1 MKKKLLVS
9 LLALVAG
16 ISLAA
21 CNNTSNSEKPT
32 VPTKDSAK
40 QDEPLTLS
48 KLQIVNKDSFMD
60 YFYVGDGNKLID
72 LAVDDG
78 KNASTLFNQKKITV
92 TTSNANVAQVLGRYV
107 SPVGQG
113 EVTITV
119 SGGGK
124 TDSVTFYVGKKITLV
139 PEDTEVGVGLERNIA
154 VDGEDK
160 NVEDYIWTTSDA
172 TKATVENGKVKGVAS
187 GRVTI
192 EAKLKS
198 NEKEGAKI
206 EILVAKNVSIPVEI
220 KTLKKET
227 TATVR
232 GEIIAKAA
240 AYFFI
245 DDGTAVVEVYS
256 STNFK
261 IGDTVK
267 VTGSVK
273 AYGNVLE
280 FDSKGLTVVKVGYKV
295 PKLFGKE
302 PVELTAEIAKTIL
315 AAKDDGSSNKDVRKF
330 YKWSATATKSG
341 NFDCFNIDGVD
352 GLLEIKNYTDF
363 KFVTGNYYDVEGIWM
378 GGGTSSGKKYANFF
392 RTKVTESVPPK
403 TVIHVSNTALTFDV
417 GNTRQLSA
425 TYMLSKADQDKG
437 VNSITWTSSDDT
449 KATVDANGLVTAKAE
464 GTAKITCTVGES
476 SVEVALTVV
485 AAHAVKKINELN
497 TKGDVRVK
505 AVVSSVNKKGAI
517 LSDETGSIY
526 AEFDSNSKAAPTLKA
541 NDYIE
546 VIAPLNVYK
555 GIISFYRLTSSQVY
569 VFSAKAEGKPNVNL
583 GVATEWTKEKA
594 NSFVKAFNKD
604 TTADATA
611 VSEVKLYKFTTTVKK
626 DDKNNFV
633 LPLDGAAESDAKN
646 IAYQSI
652 PTLEYGDRYEVT
664 GFFIGYDWGFKA
676 NKFFIT
682 SASAVSETRV
692 KFSTNNYGVYQDG
705 VSVTRGKSIELAYK
719 FTISDEDAKGL
730 TASDYVNMV
739 SFTSADEKTV
749 KAEMTTSEQDTAG
762 NRQNNL
768 KLTGVKE
775 GTTTVTAK
783 IAVPAK
789 GDAKEKVLF
798 SKDIKVTVEKP
809 VTYTKISKTSDI
821 KANDKILLTFT
832 DSDKTYAF
840 AAETLSKYYYLK
852 AVEVTDEKGVISS
865 VNGASVLTLE
875 DGKKADSYYFHADNG
890 KYLSSS
896 VNTDDKGTY
905 YNTILADKSDATNS
919 LLTIAYD
926 DKGVLSVKSGSGVFV
941 TGTVYKGT
949 AEIQGASSNET
960 SPLAIYKKT
969 A

>member
-9 LLALVAG
+9 LLTLVAG

-32 VPTKDSAK
+32 VPAKDSAK

-48 KLQIVNKDSFMD
+48 KLQIVNKDAFMD
-60 YFYVGDGNKLID
+60 YVYVGDENRRLD
-72 LAVDDG
+72 LAIDDG
-78 KNASTLFNQKKITV
+78 KNVSSLINQKKITV
-92 TTSNANVAQVLGRYV
+92 TTSNANVAQVIGRYV

-139 PEDTEVGVGLERNIA
+139 PEDTEVGVGLYRDIA

-160 NVEDYIWTTSDA
+160 NAEDYIWTTSDA

-220 KTLKKET
+220 KTLKT
-227 TATVR
+227 DITATVR

-256 STNFK
+256 STNFQ

-267 VTGSVK
+267 VTGSVT

-280 FDSKGLTVVKVGYKV
+280 FVSKGLTVVKIGYKV

-302 PVELTAEIAKTIL
+302 PVELTAEIAKTVL
-315 AAKDDGSSNKDVRKF
+315 AAKKDGSSNKDVRKF

-363 KFVTGNYYDVEGIWM
+363 TFVTGNYYDVEGIWM
-378 GGGTSSGKKYANFF
+378 GGGTSSGKKYANFL

-476 SVEVALTVV
+476 SVEVNLTVV
-485 AAHAVKKINELN
+485 PAHAVKKINELN
-497 TKGDVRVK
+497 TNKDNVRVK

-526 AEFDSNSKAAPTLKA
+526 AEFDSKDAPTLKA

-546 VIAPLNVYK
+546 VIASLSVRK
-555 GIISFYRLTSSQVY
+555 GIISFYRLNSSQTY

-594 NSFVKAFNKD
+594 NSFVKPFNED

-611 VSEVKLYKFTTTVKK
+611 VSEVKLYKFTTTVTK

-739 SFTSADEKTV
+739 SFKSADEETV
-749 KAEMTTSEQDTAG
+749 KAEMTTSKQDTAG

-832 DSDKTYAF
+832 DSNKTYAF
-840 AAETLSKYYYLK
+840 AAETLSKKYYLK

-896 VNTDDKGTY
+896 VSTDDKGTH

-949 AEIQGASSNET
+949 AEIQGASSNKT

>member
-1 MKKKLLVS
+1 MKKKILVS
-9 LLALVAG
+9 LLTLIAG
-16 ISLAA
+16 VSLAA
-21 CNNTSNSEKPT
+21 CNNKTSDSVKPT
-32 VPTKDSAK
+32 EQPSA
-40 QDEPLTLS
+40 EASFALS
-48 KLQIVNKDSFMD
+48 QLQIANKEAFAD
-60 YFYVGDGNKLID
+60 YVYVGDHNIKLD
-72 LAVDDG
+72 LAIDDG
-78 KNASTLFNQKKITV
+78 KNVASLINEKKITIKS
-92 TTSNANVAQVLGRYV
+92 SNENAAKVIGRYV
-107 SPVGQG
+107 SPVGVG

-124 TDSVTFYVGKKITLV
+124 SDSVSFYVGKKITLV
-139 PEDTEVGVGLERNIA
+139 PEDTEVGVGLYRDIA

-160 NVEDYIWTTSDA
+160 NAEDYIWTTSDA

-206 EILVAKNVSIPVEI
+206 EILVAKNVAIPVEI
-220 KTLKKET
+220 KTLKKDI

-273 AYGNVLE
+273 VYGNVLQ
-280 FDSKGLTVVKVGYKV
+280 FDSKGLTVVKIGYKV

-302 PVELTAEIAKTIL
+302 PVELTAEIAKTVL
-315 AAKDDGSSNKDVRKF
+315 AAKEDGSSNKDVRKF

-341 NFDCFNIDGVD
+341 KFDCFNIDGVD

-363 KFVTGNYYDVEGIWM
+363 TFVTGNYYDVEGIWM
-378 GGGTSSGKKYANFF
+378 GGGTSSGKKYANFL

-476 SVEVALTVV
+476 SVEVNLTVV
-485 AAHAVKKINELN
+485 PAHAVKKINELN
-497 TKGDVRVK
+497 TNKDNVRVK

-526 AEFDSNSKAAPTLKA
+526 AEFDSKDAPTLKA

-546 VIAPLNVYK
+546 VIASLSVRK
-555 GIISFYRLTSSQVY
+555 GIISFYRLNSSQTY

-594 NSFVKAFNKD
+594 NSFVKPVNED

-611 VSEVKLYKFTTTVKK
+611 VSEVKLYKFTTTVTK

-739 SFTSADEKTV
+739 SFKSADEETV
-749 KAEMTTSEQDTAG
+749 KAEMTTSKQDTAG

-809 VTYTKISKTSDI
+809 VTYTKISSASDI

-840 AAETLSKYYYLK
+840 AAEELSKYYYLK

-865 VNGASVLTLE
+865 INGASVLTLE

-896 VNTDDKGTY
+896 VSTDDKGTH

-949 AEIQGASSNET
+949 AEIQGASSNKT

>member
-9 LLALVAG
+9 LLTLVAG

-32 VPTKDSAK
+32 VPAKDSAK

-48 KLQIVNKDSFMD
+48 KLQIVNKDAFKD
-60 YFYVGDGNKLID
+60 YVYVGDENRRLD
-72 LAVDDG
+72 LAIDDG
-78 KNASTLFNQKKITV
+78 KNVSSLINQKKITV
-92 TTSNANVAQVLGRYV
+92 TTSNANVAQVIGRYV

-139 PEDTEVGVGLERNIA
+139 PEDTEVGVGLDRNIA

-160 NVEDYIWTTSDA
+160 NAENYNWTTSDA

-192 EAKLKS
+192 EAKLKN

-206 EILVAKNVSIPVEI
+206 EILVAKNVATPVEI
-220 KTLKKET
+220 KTLKRDT

-302 PVELTAEIAKTIL
+302 PVELTAEIAKTVL
-315 AAKDDGSSNKDVRKF
+315 AAKADGSSNKDVRKF

-341 NFDCFNIDGVD
+341 KFDCFNIDGVD

-363 KFVTGNYYDVEGIWM
+363 TFVTGNYYDVEGIWV
-378 GGGTSSGKKYANFF
+378 GGGTSSGQKYANFL

-476 SVEVALTVV
+476 SVEVDLTVV
-485 AAHAVKKINELN
+485 AAHAVKKINALN
-497 TKGDVRVK
+497 TNEERVRVK

-526 AEFDSNSKAAPTLKA
+526 AEFDSKDAPTLKA

-546 VIAPLNVYK
+546 VIASLSVHK
-555 GIISFYRLTSSQVY
+555 GIISFYKLNSSQTY

-594 NSFVKAFNKD
+594 NSFVKASNKD

-611 VSEVKLYKFTTTVKK
+611 VSEVKLYKFTTTVAK
-626 DDKNNFV
+626 DNKNNFV

-646 IAYQSI
+646 IACQSI

-739 SFTSADEKTV
+739 SFKSADEATV

-809 VTYTKISKTSDI
+809 VTYTKISSASDI

-832 DSDKTYAF
+832 NSDKTYALV
-840 AAETLSKYYYLK
+840 AETFSKYYLK
-852 AVEVTDEKGVISS
+852 AVEVTTDEAGVISS
-865 VNGASVLTLE
+865 INGASVLTLE

-890 KYLSSS
+890 KYVSSS
-896 VNTDDKGTY
+896 VSGTH
-905 YNTILADKSDATNS
+905 YNTIASDTKDANALFS
-919 LLTIAYD
+919 VAFD
-926 DKGVLSVKSGSGVFV
+926 DKGVLSISNANGTYFAGKVFNDTPEFFGAGSNSGS
-941 TGTVYKGT
+941 KD
-949 AEIQGASSNET
+949 N
-960 SPLAIYKKT
+960 PLAIYKKT

>member
-9 LLALVAG
+9 LLTLVAG

-32 VPTKDSAK
+32 VPAKDSAK

-139 PEDTEVGVGLERNIA
+139 PEDTEVGVGLERNVA

-160 NVEDYIWTTSDA
+160 NAEDYNWITSDA

-220 KTLKKET
+220 KTLKT
-227 TATVR
+227 DITATVR

-256 STNFK
+256 STNFQ

-267 VTGSVK
+267 VTGSVT

-280 FDSKGLTVVKVGYKV
+280 FVSKGLTVVKIGYKV

-302 PVELTAEIAKTIL
+302 PVELTAEIAKTVL
-315 AAKDDGSSNKDVRKF
+315 AAKNDGSSNKDVRKF

-363 KFVTGNYYDVEGIWM
+363 TFVTGNYYDVEGIWM
-378 GGGTSSGKKYANFF
+378 GGGTSSGKKYANFL

-476 SVEVALTVV
+476 SVEVNLTVV
-485 AAHAVKKINELN
+485 PAHAVKKINELN
-497 TKGDVRVK
+497 TNRDNVRVK

-526 AEFDSNSKAAPTLKA
+526 AEFDSKDAPTLKA

-546 VIAPLNVYK
+546 VIASLSVRK
-555 GIISFYRLTSSQVY
+555 GIISFYRLNSSQTY

-594 NSFVKAFNKD
+594 NSFVKPVNED

-611 VSEVKLYKFTTTVKK
+611 VSEVKLYKFTTTVTK

-664 GFFIGYDWGFKA
+664 GFFIGYDWEFKA

-739 SFTSADEKTV
+739 SFKSADEETV
-749 KAEMTTSEQDTAG
+749 KAEMTTSKQDTAG

-821 KANDKILLTFT
+821 KANDNILLTFT
-832 DSDKTYAF
+832 NKDKTYALV
-840 AAETLSKYYYLK
+840 AETFSKYYLK
-852 AVEVTDEKGVISS
+852 AVEVTDEAGVISS
-865 VNGASVLTLE
+865 INGASVLTLE

-890 KYLSSS
+890 KYVSSS
-896 VNTDDKGTY
+896 VSGTH
-905 YNTILADKSDATNS
+905 YNTIASDTKNANALFS
-919 LLTIAYD
+919 VAFD
-926 DKGVLSVKSGSGVFV
+926 DKGVLSISNANGTYFAGKVYDDTPEFFGAGSNSGS
-941 TGTVYKGT
+941 KD
-949 AEIQGASSNET
+949 N
-960 SPLAIYKKT
+960 PLAIYKKT

>member
-1 MKKKLLVS
+1 MKKKILVS
-9 LLALVAG
+9 LLTLIAG
-16 ISLAA
+16 VSLAA
-21 CNNTSNSEKPT
+21 CNNKTSDSVKPT
-32 VPTKDSAK
+32 EQPSAPVT
-40 QDEPLTLS
+40 EAPFALS
-48 KLQIVNKDSFMD
+48 QLQIANKEAFAD
-60 YFYVGDGNKLID
+60 YFYVGDSNKKLDI
-72 LAVDDG
+72 AIDDG
-78 KNASTLFNQKKITV
+78 KNVASLINEKKITIKS
-92 TTSNANVAQVLGRYV
+92 SNENAAKVIGRYV
-107 SPVGQG
+107 SPVGVG

-124 TDSVTFYVGKKITLV
+124 SDSVSFYVGKKITLV
-139 PEDTEVGVGLERNIA
+139 PEDTEVGVGLERNVA

-160 NVEDYIWTTSDA
+160 NAEDYIWTTSDA

-206 EILVAKNVSIPVEI
+206 EILVAKNVAVPVEI
-220 KTLKKET
+220 KTLKKDI

-280 FDSKGLTVVKVGYKV
+280 FDSKGLTVVKIGYKV

-302 PVELTAEIAKTIL
+302 PVELTAEIAKTVL
-315 AAKDDGSSNKDVRKF
+315 AAKTDGSSNKDVRKF

-363 KFVTGNYYDVEGIWM
+363 TFVTGNYYDVEGIWM

-417 GNTRQLSA
+417 GNTRRLSA

-437 VNSITWTSSDDT
+437 VNSITWTSSDET

-476 SVEVALTVV
+476 SVKVDLTVV
-485 AAHAVKKINELN
+485 AAHAVKKINALN
-497 TKGDVRVK
+497 TNKEKVRVK

-526 AEFDSNSKAAPTLKA
+526 AEFDSKDAPTLKA

-546 VIAPLNVYK
+546 VIASLNVYK
-555 GIISFYRLTSSQVY
+555 GIINFYRLKASETY

-611 VSEVKLYKFTTTVKK
+611 VSEVKLYKFTTTVTK
-626 DDKNNFV
+626 DNKNNFV

-664 GFFIGYDWGFKA
+664 GFFIGYDWGFSA

-739 SFTSADEKTV
+739 SFKSADEETV
-749 KAEMTTSEQDTAG
+749 KAEMTASEQDTAG

-798 SKDIKVTVEKP
+798 SKDIQVTVEKP
-809 VTYTKISKTSDI
+809 VTYTKISSASDI

-840 AAETLSKYYYLK
+840 AAEELSKYYYLK

-865 VNGASVLTLE
+865 INGASVLTLE

-896 VNTDDKGTY
+896 VNTDDKGTH
-905 YNTILADKSDATNS
+905 YNTILADKYDATNS
-919 LLTIAYD
+919 LITIAYD

-949 AEIQGASSNET
+949 AEIQGASSNKT

>member
-1 MKKKLLVS
+1 MKKKILVS
-9 LLALVAG
+9 LLTLIAG
-16 ISLAA
+16 VSLAA
-21 CNNTSNSEKPT
+21 CNNKTSDSVKPT
-32 VPTKDSAK
+32 EQPSAPVT
-40 QDEPLTLS
+40 EAPFALS
-48 KLQIVNKDSFMD
+48 QLQIANKNAFAD
-60 YFYVGDGNKLID
+60 YIYVGDNNIKLDI
-72 LAVDDG
+72 AIDDG
-78 KNASTLFNQKKITV
+78 KNVASLINEKKITIKS
-92 TTSNANVAQVLGRYV
+92 SNENAAKVIGRYV
-107 SPVGQG
+107 SPVGAG

-124 TDSVTFYVGKKITLV
+124 SDSVSFYVGKKITLV
-139 PEDTEVGVGLERNIA
+139 PEDTEVGVGLNRDIA

-160 NVEDYIWTTSDA
+160 NAENYNWITSDA

-206 EILVAKNVSIPVEI
+206 EILVAKNVAIPVEI
-220 KTLKKET
+220 KTLKKDI

-240 AYFFI
+240 SYFFI

-280 FDSKGLTVVKVGYKV
+280 FDSKGLTVVKIGYKV

-302 PVELTAEIAKTIL
+302 PVELTAEIAKTVL
-315 AAKDDGSSNKDVRKF
+315 AAKADGSSNKDVRKF

-363 KFVTGNYYDVEGIWM
+363 TFVTGNYYDVEGIWM
-378 GGGTSSGKKYANFF
+378 GGGTSSGKKYANFL

-476 SVEVALTVV
+476 SVEVDLTVV
-485 AAHAVKKINELN
+485 AAHAVKKINALN
-497 TKGDVRVK
+497 TNEEKVRVK

-526 AEFDSNSKAAPTLKA
+526 AEFDSKDAPTLKA

-546 VIAPLNVYK
+546 VIASLSVRK
-555 GIISFYRLTSSQVY
+555 GIISFYRLNSSQTY

-594 NSFVKAFNKD
+594 NSFVKASNKD

-611 VSEVKLYKFTTTVKK
+611 VSEVKLYKFTTTVAK
-626 DDKNNFV
+626 DNKNNFV

-664 GFFIGYDWGFKA
+664 GFFIGYDWGFSA

-739 SFTSADEKTV
+739 SFTSSNETIV
-749 KAEMTTSEQDTAG
+749 KAEKTSSEPDTAG

-809 VTYTKISKTSDI
+809 VTYTKISSASDI
-821 KANDKILLTFT
+821 RANDKILLTFT
-832 DSDKTYAF
+832 NSDKTYAF
-840 AAETLSKYYYLK
+840 AAETLNKDFYLK
-852 AVEVTDEKGVISS
+852 AVEVTDEAGVISS
-865 VNGASVLTLE
+865 INGASVVTLE

-896 VNTDDKGTY
+896 VSGTF
-905 YNTILADKSDATNS
+905 YNTILADKYDATNS
-919 LLTIAYD
+919 LFTIAYD

-941 TGTVYKGT
+941 TGTVYKDT
-949 AEIQGASSNET
+949 AEIQGASSNKT

>member
-9 LLALVAG
+9 LLTLVAG

-32 VPTKDSAK
+32 VPAKDSAK

-92 TTSNANVAQVLGRYV
+92 TTSNANVAQVIGRYV

-160 NVEDYIWTTSDA
+160 NAEDYNWTTSDA

-206 EILVAKNVSIPVEI
+206 EILVAKNVSTPVEI
-220 KTLKKET
+220 KTLKKDIT
-227 TATVR
+227 TTVR

-273 AYGNVLE
+273 TYGNVLE
-280 FDSKGLTVVKVGYKV
+280 FDSKGLTVVKIGYKV

-302 PVELTAEIAKTIL
+302 PVELTAEIAKTVL
-315 AAKDDGSSNKDVRKF
+315 AAKTDGSSNKDVRKF
-330 YKWSATATKSG
+330 YKWSATATKIG

-526 AEFDSNSKAAPTLKA
+526 AEFDSKDAPTLKA

-546 VIAPLNVYK
+546 VIASLSVRK
-555 GIISFYRLTSSQVY
+555 GIISFYRLNSSQTY

-594 NSFVKAFNKD
+594 NSFVKPFNKD
-604 TTADATA
+604 DTAADATA
-611 VSEVKLYKFTTTVKK
+611 VSEVKLYKFTTTVTK
-626 DDKNNFV
+626 DNKNNFV

-789 GDAKEKVLF
+789 GDANEKVLF

-809 VTYTKISKTSDI
+809 VTYNKISKTSDI

-832 DSDKTYAF
+832 DSNKTYAF
-840 AAETLSKYYYLK
+840 AAETLSKKYYLK

-896 VNTDDKGTY
+896 VSTDDKGTF

-949 AEIQGASSNET
+949 AEIQGASSNKT

>member
-1 MKKKLLVS
+1 MKKKILVS
-9 LLALVAG
+9 LLTLIAG
-16 ISLAA
+16 VSLAA
-21 CNNTSNSEKPT
+21 CNNKTSDSVKPT
-32 VPTKDSAK
+32 EQPSAPVT
-40 QDEPLTLS
+40 EAPFALS
-48 KLQIVNKDSFMD
+48 QLQIANKNAFAD
-60 YFYVGDGNKLID
+60 YIYVGDNNIKLDI
-72 LAVDDG
+72 AIDDG
-78 KNASTLFNQKKITV
+78 KNVASLINEKKITIKS
-92 TTSNANVAQVLGRYV
+92 SNENAAKVIGRYV
-107 SPVGQG
+107 SPVGAG

-124 TDSVTFYVGKKITLV
+124 SDSVSFYVGKKITLV
-139 PEDTEVGVGLERNIA
+139 PEDTEVGVGLNRDIA

-160 NVEDYIWTTSDA
+160 NAENYNWITSDA

-206 EILVAKNVSIPVEI
+206 EILVAKNVAIPVEI
-220 KTLKKET
+220 KTLKKDI

-240 AYFFI
+240 SYFFI

-280 FDSKGLTVVKVGYKV
+280 FDSKGLTVVKIGYKV

-302 PVELTAEIAKTIL
+302 PVELTAEIAKTVL
-315 AAKDDGSSNKDVRKF
+315 AAKADGSSNKDVRKF

-363 KFVTGNYYDVEGIWM
+363 TFVTGNYYDVEGIWM
-378 GGGTSSGKKYANFF
+378 GGGTSSGKKYANFL

-449 KATVDANGLVTAKAE
+449 KATVNANGLVTAKAE

-476 SVEVALTVV
+476 SVEVDLTVV
-485 AAHAVKKINELN
+485 AAHAVKKINALN
-497 TKGDVRVK
+497 TSKENVRVK

-526 AEFDSNSKAAPTLKA
+526 AEFDSKDAPTLKA

-546 VIAPLNVYK
+546 VIASLNVHK
-555 GIISFYRLTSSQVY
+555 GIISFYRLNSSQTY

-594 NSFVKAFNKD
+594 NSFVKASNKD

-611 VSEVKLYKFTTTVKK
+611 VSEVKLYKFTTTVAK
-626 DDKNNFV
+626 DNKNNFV

-664 GFFIGYDWGFKA
+664 GFFIGYDWGFSA

-739 SFTSADEKTV
+739 SFTSSNETIV
-749 KAEMTTSEQDTAG
+749 KAEKTSSEPDTAG

-809 VTYTKISKTSDI
+809 VTYTKISSASDI
-821 KANDKILLTFT
+821 RANDKILLTFT
-832 DSDKTYAF
+832 NSDKTYAF
-840 AAETLSKYYYLK
+840 AAETLNKDFYLK
-852 AVEVTDEKGVISS
+852 AVEVTDEAGVISS
-865 VNGASVLTLE
+865 INGASVVTLE

-896 VNTDDKGTY
+896 VSGTF
-905 YNTILADKSDATNS
+905 YNTILADKYDATNS
-919 LLTIAYD
+919 LFTIAYD

-941 TGTVYKGT
+941 TGTVYKDT
-949 AEIQGASSNET
+949 AEIQGASSNKT

>member
-9 LLALVAG
+9 LLTLVAG

-32 VPTKDSAK
+32 VPAKDSAK
-40 QDEPLTLS
+40 QDEALTLS
-48 KLQIVNKDSFMD
+48 KLQIVNKDAFMD
-60 YFYVGDGNKLID
+60 YVYAGDENRRLD
-72 LAVDDG
+72 LAIDDG
-78 KNASTLFNQKKITV
+78 KNASSLINQKKITI
-92 TTSNANVAQVLGRYV
+92 TTSNANVAQVIGRYV

-154 VDGEDK
+154 VDGENK
-160 NVEDYIWTTSDA
+160 NVEDYNWTTSDA

-206 EILVAKNVSIPVEI
+206 EILVAKNVAIPVEI
-220 KTLKKET
+220 KTLKKDT

-245 DDGTAVVEVYS
+245 DDGTAVVEIYS
-256 STNFK
+256 STNLK

-267 VTGSVK
+267 VTGSVR

-280 FDSKGLTVVKVGYKV
+280 FDSKGLTIVKVGYKV

-302 PVELTAEIAKTIL
+302 PVELTADLAKAAL
-315 AAKDDGSSNKDVRKF
+315 AAKADGSSNKDVRKF

-341 NFDCFNIDGVD
+341 NYDCFNIDGVD

-378 GGGTSSGKKYANFF
+378 GCGTSSGKKYANFF

-425 TYMLSKADQDKG
+425 TYRLSKADQDKG

-449 KATVDANGLVTAKAE
+449 KATVDANGLVTAKAA

-476 SVEVALTVV
+476 SVEVDLTIV

-497 TKGDVRVK
+497 TKEDVRVK

-526 AEFDSNSKAAPTLKA
+526 AEFDSNVAPTLKA

-546 VIAPLNVYK
+546 VIASLNVHK

-583 GVATEWTKEKA
+583 GVAAEWTKEKA
-594 NSFVKAFNKD
+594 NSFVKAFNKDD

-611 VSEVKLYKFTTTVKK
+611 VSEVKLYKFTTTVTK
-626 DDKNNFV
+626 DNKNNYV

-682 SASAVSETRV
+682 SASAISETRV

-739 SFTSADEKTV
+739 SFKSADEETV

-809 VTYTKISKTSDI
+809 VTYTKISKASDI

-865 VNGASVLTLE
+865 INGASVLTLE

-890 KYLSSS
+890 KYLSTS
-896 VNTDDKGTY
+896 VSGTY

-926 DKGVLSVKSGSGVFV
+926 DKGVLSIKSGCGVFV
-941 TGTVYKGT
+941 TGTVHNGT
-949 AEIQGASSNET
+949 PEIQGASSNKT

>member
-9 LLALVAG
+9 LLTLVAG

-32 VPTKDSAK
+32 VPAKDSAK

-92 TTSNANVAQVLGRYV
+92 TTSNANVAQVIGRYV

-139 PEDTEVGVGLERNIA
+139 PEDTEVGVGLERDIA

-160 NVEDYIWTTSDA
+160 NAENYNWITSDP

-206 EILVAKNVSIPVEI
+206 EILVAKNVAIPVEI
-220 KTLKKET
+220 KTLKKDI

-280 FDSKGLTVVKVGYKV
+280 FDSKGLTVVKIGYKV

-302 PVELTAEIAKTIL
+302 PVELTAEIAKTVL
-315 AAKDDGSSNKDVRKF
+315 AAKTDGSSNKDVRKF

-363 KFVTGNYYDVEGIWM
+363 TFVTGNYYDVEGIWM

-476 SVEVALTVV
+476 SVEVDLTVV
-485 AAHAVKKINELN
+485 AAHAVKKINALN
-497 TKGDVRVK
+497 TNEEKVRVK
-505 AVVSSVNKKGAI
+505 AVVSSVNTKGAI

-526 AEFDSNSKAAPTLKA
+526 AEFDSKHAPTLKA

-546 VIAPLNVYK
+546 VIAPLSVHK
-555 GIISFYRLTSSQVY
+555 GIISFYKLNSSQTY
-569 VFSAKAEGKPNVNL
+569 VFSAKAEGKPNVSL
-583 GVATEWTKEKA
+583 GVATEWTKEKG
-594 NSFVKAFNKD
+594 NSYVKAYNKD
-604 TTADATA
+604 ETADATP
-611 VSEVKLYKFTTTVKK
+611 VSEVKLYTWKTTVTT
-626 DDKNNFV
+626 DDKNNLV
-633 LPLDGAAESDAKN
+633 LALDGAEASDAKN
-646 IAYQSI
+646 IAYTSI
-652 PTLEYGDRYEVT
+652 PTIEVGNRYTVT
-664 GFFIGYDWGFKA
+664 GFFIGFDWGYEA

-682 SASAVSETRV
+682 SASEITQTRIKFASDYYANGVTVNTGLSSEL
-692 KFSTNNYGVYQDG
+692 
-705 VSVTRGKSIELAYK
+705 EYK
-719 FTISDEDAKGL
+719 FTVSDADSVGL
-730 TASDYVNMV
+730 TGSDYVNMV
-739 SFTSADEKTV
+739 SFTSSDETIV
-749 KAEMTTSEQDTAG
+749 KAEKTSSEPDTAG
-762 NRQNNL
+762 NSKSRL
-768 KLTGVKE
+768 KLTGIKA
-775 GTTTVTAK
+775 GSAKVTAK
-783 IAVPAK
+783 ITAPAK
-789 GDAKEKVLF
+789 DGKEAKVLF
-798 SKDIKVTVEKP
+798 SKDIAVTVAVP
-809 VTYTKISKTSDI
+809 ASYSKISSTADI
-821 KANDKILLTFT
+821 KANDEVLLTF
-832 DSDKTYAF
+832 SNGGKTYAF
-840 AAETLSKYYYLK
+840 AAETLAKDWYLK
-852 AVEVTDEKGVISS
+852 AEEVAVSDNKITDVK
-865 VNGASVLTLE
+865 GASVLTLE
-875 DGKKADSYYFHADNG
+875 AGTVADSYYFHADNG
-890 KYLSSS
+890 KYLNSA
-896 VNTDDKGTY
+896 VKTDEKGTH
-905 YNTILADKSDATNS
+905 YNTLIANKKDAATS
-919 LLTIAYD
+919 LFSVSFD
-926 DKGVLSVKSGSGVFV
+926 DKGVLTVKNTNGVFV
-941 TGTVYKGT
+941 TGTVFKGT
-949 AEIQGASSNET
+949 AEFQGAASNNANY
-960 SPLAIYKKT
+960 PLAIYKK

>member
-9 LLALVAG
+9 LLTLVAG

-32 VPTKDSAK
+32 VPAKDSAK

-48 KLQIVNKDSFMD
+48 KLQIVNKDAFKD
-60 YFYVGDGNKLID
+60 YVYVGDENRRLD
-72 LAVDDG
+72 LAIDDG
-78 KNASTLFNQKKITV
+78 KNVSSLINQKKITV
-92 TTSNANVAQVLGRYV
+92 TTSNANVAQVIGRYV

-124 TDSVTFYVGKKITLV
+124 TDSVSFYVGKKITLV
-139 PEDTEVGVGLERNIA
+139 PEDTEVGVGLDRNIA

-206 EILVAKNVSIPVEI
+206 EILVAKNVATPVEI
-220 KTLKKET
+220 KTLKKDI

-302 PVELTAEIAKTIL
+302 PVELTAEIAKTVL
-315 AAKDDGSSNKDVRKF
+315 AAKADGSSNKDVRKF

-485 AAHAVKKINELN
+485 PAHAVKKINELN

-526 AEFDSNSKAAPTLKA
+526 AEFDSKDAPTLKA

-546 VIAPLNVYK
+546 VIASLSVHK
-555 GIISFYRLTSSQVY
+555 GIISFYKLNSSQTY

-594 NSFVKAFNKD
+594 NSFVKASNKD

-611 VSEVKLYKFTTTVKK
+611 VSEVKLYKFTTTVAK
-626 DDKNNFV
+626 DNKNNFV

-739 SFTSADEKTV
+739 SFKSADEATV

-798 SKDIKVTVEKP
+798 SKNIKVTVEKP
-809 VTYTKISKTSDI
+809 VTYTKISKASDVQ
-821 KANDKILLTFT
+821 ANDKILLTFT

-840 AAETLSKYYYLK
+840 AAETLNKNYYLK
-852 AVEVTDEKGVISS
+852 AVEVTDEAGVISS
-865 VNGASVLTLE
+865 INGASVVTLE

-896 VNTDDKGTY
+896 VSGTF
-905 YNTILADKSDATNS
+905 YNTILADKYDATNS

-941 TGTVYKGT
+941 TGTVYNGT
-949 AEIQGASSNET
+949 AEIQGASSNKT
-960 SPLAIYKKT
+960 SPLSIYKKT

>member
-1 MKKKLLVS
+1 MKKKILVS
-9 LLALVAG
+9 LLTLIAG
-16 ISLAA
+16 VSLAA
-21 CNNTSNSEKPT
+21 CNNKTSDSVKPT
-32 VPTKDSAK
+32 EQPSA
-40 QDEPLTLS
+40 EASFALS
-48 KLQIVNKDSFMD
+48 QLQIANKEAFAD
-60 YFYVGDGNKLID
+60 YVYVGDHNIKLD
-72 LAVDDG
+72 LAIDDG
-78 KNASTLFNQKKITV
+78 KNVASLINEKKITIKS
-92 TTSNANVAQVLGRYV
+92 SNENAAKVIGRYV
-107 SPVGQG
+107 SPVGVG

-124 TDSVTFYVGKKITLV
+124 SDSVSFYVGKKITLV
-139 PEDTEVGVGLERNIA
+139 PEDTEVGVGLNRDIA

-160 NVEDYIWTTSDA
+160 NAENYNWITSDA

-206 EILVAKNVSIPVEI
+206 EILVAKNVAIPVEI
-220 KTLKKET
+220 KTLKKDI

-256 STNFK
+256 STNFQ

-267 VTGSVK
+267 VTGSVT

-280 FDSKGLTVVKVGYKV
+280 FVSKGLTVVKIGYKV

-302 PVELTAEIAKTIL
+302 PVELTAEIAKTVL
-315 AAKDDGSSNKDVRKF
+315 AAKKDGSSNKDVRKF

-363 KFVTGNYYDVEGIWM
+363 TFVTGNYYDVEGIWM
-378 GGGTSSGKKYANFF
+378 GGGTSSGKKYANFL

-476 SVEVALTVV
+476 SVEVNLTVV
-485 AAHAVKKINELN
+485 PAHAVKKINELN
-497 TKGDVRVK
+497 TNKDNVRVK

-526 AEFDSNSKAAPTLKA
+526 AEFDNNDAPTLKA

-546 VIAPLNVYK
+546 VIASLNVYK
-555 GIISFYRLTSSQVY
+555 GIIDFYKLNSSQTY
-569 VFSAKAEGKPNVNL
+569 VFPAKAEGKPNVNL

-594 NSFVKAFNKD
+594 NSFVKPFNKD
-604 TTADATA
+604 DTAADATA
-611 VSEVKLYKFTTTVKK
+611 VSEVKLYKFTTTVAK
-626 DDKNNFV
+626 DNKNNFV

-646 IAYQSI
+646 VAYQSI

-739 SFTSADEKTV
+739 SFKSADEETV
-749 KAEMTTSEQDTAG
+749 KAEMTASKQDTAG

-840 AAETLSKYYYLK
+840 AAEELSKYYYLK

-865 VNGASVLTLE
+865 INGASVLTLE

-896 VNTDDKGTY
+896 VSTDDKGTH

-949 AEIQGASSNET
+949 AEIQGASSNKT

>member
-9 LLALVAG
+9 LLTLVAG

-32 VPTKDSAK
+32 VPAKDSAK

-48 KLQIVNKDSFMD
+48 KLQIVNKDAFKD
-60 YFYVGDGNKLID
+60 YVYVGDENRRLD
-72 LAVDDG
+72 LAIDDG
-78 KNASTLFNQKKITV
+78 KNVSSLINQKKITV
-92 TTSNANVAQVLGRYV
+92 TTSNANVAQVIGRYV

-124 TDSVTFYVGKKITLV
+124 TDSVSFYVGKKITLV
-139 PEDTEVGVGLERNIA
+139 PEDTEVGVGLDRNIA

-160 NVEDYIWTTSDA
+160 NAENYIWTTSDA

-206 EILVAKNVSIPVEI
+206 EILVAKNVATPVEI
-220 KTLKKET
+220 KTLKRDT

-302 PVELTAEIAKTIL
+302 PVELTAEIAKTVL
-315 AAKDDGSSNKDVRKF
+315 AAKADGSSNKDVRKF

-476 SVEVALTVV
+476 SVEVNLTVV

-526 AEFDSNSKAAPTLKA
+526 AEFDSKAAPTLKA

-546 VIAPLNVYK
+546 VIASLSVHK
-555 GIISFYRLTSSQVY
+555 GIISFYRLKSSQTY

-594 NSFVKAFNKD
+594 NSFVKASNKD

-611 VSEVKLYKFTTTVKK
+611 VSEVKLYKFTTTVAK
-626 DDKNNFV
+626 DNKNNFV

-664 GFFIGYDWGFKA
+664 GFFIGYDWGFSA

-705 VSVTRGKSIELAYK
+705 VSVTSGKSIELAYK

-739 SFTSADEKTV
+739 SFKSADEETV

-809 VTYTKISKTSDI
+809 VTYTKISKASDVQ
-821 KANDKILLTFT
+821 ANDKILLTFT

-840 AAETLSKYYYLK
+840 AAETLNKNYYLK
-852 AVEVTDEKGVISS
+852 AVEVTDEAGVISS
-865 VNGASVLTLE
+865 INGASVVTLE

-896 VNTDDKGTY
+896 VSGTF
-905 YNTILADKSDATNS
+905 YNTILADKYDATNS

-941 TGTVYKGT
+941 TGTVYNGT
-949 AEIQGASSNET
+949 AEIQGASSNKT

>member
-9 LLALVAG
+9 LLTLVAG

-32 VPTKDSAK
+32 VPAKDSAK

-48 KLQIVNKDSFMD
+48 KLQIVNKDAFMD
-60 YFYVGDGNKLID
+60 YVYVGDENRRLD
-72 LAVDDG
+72 LAIDDG
-78 KNASTLFNQKKITV
+78 KNVSSLINQKKITV
-92 TTSNANVAQVLGRYV
+92 TTSNANVAQVIGRYV

-160 NVEDYIWTTSDA
+160 NAEDYNWTTSDA

-220 KTLKKET
+220 KTLKT
-227 TATVR
+227 DITATVR

-256 STNFK
+256 STNFQ

-267 VTGSVK
+267 VTGSVT

-280 FDSKGLTVVKVGYKV
+280 FVSKGLTVVKIGYKV

-302 PVELTAEIAKTIL
+302 PVELTAEIAKTVL
-315 AAKDDGSSNKDVRKF
+315 AAKQDGSSNKDVRKF

-363 KFVTGNYYDVEGIWM
+363 TFVTGNYYDVEGIWM
-378 GGGTSSGKKYANFF
+378 GGGTSSGKKYANFL

-449 KATVDANGLVTAKAE
+449 KATVDAYGLVTAKAE

-476 SVEVALTVV
+476 SVEVNLTVV
-485 AAHAVKKINELN
+485 PAHAVKKINELN
-497 TKGDVRVK
+497 TNKDNVRVK

-526 AEFDSNSKAAPTLKA
+526 AEFDSKDAPTLKA

-546 VIAPLNVYK
+546 VIASLSVRK
-555 GIISFYRLTSSQVY
+555 GIISFYRLNSSQTY

-594 NSFVKAFNKD
+594 NSFVKPFNED

-611 VSEVKLYKFTTTVKK
+611 VSEVKLYKFTTTVTK

-739 SFTSADEKTV
+739 SFKSADEETV
-749 KAEMTTSEQDTAG
+749 KAEMTTSKQDTAG

-832 DSDKTYAF
+832 DSNKTYAF
-840 AAETLSKYYYLK
+840 AAETLSKKYYLK

-896 VNTDDKGTY
+896 VSTDDKGTH

-949 AEIQGASSNET
+949 AEIQGASSNKT

>member
-9 LLALVAG
+9 LLTLVAG

-32 VPTKDSAK
+32 VPAKDSAK

-48 KLQIVNKDSFMD
+48 KLQIVNKDAFMD
-60 YFYVGDGNKLID
+60 YVYVGDENRRLD
-72 LAVDDG
+72 LAIDDG
-78 KNASTLFNQKKITV
+78 KNVSSLINQKKITV
-92 TTSNANVAQVLGRYV
+92 TTSNANVAQVIGRYV

-160 NVEDYIWTTSDA
+160 NAEDYNWTTSDA

-220 KTLKKET
+220 KTLKT
-227 TATVR
+227 DITATVR

-256 STNFK
+256 STNFQ

-267 VTGSVK
+267 VTGSVT

-280 FDSKGLTVVKVGYKV
+280 FVSKGLTVVKIGYKV

-302 PVELTAEIAKTIL
+302 PVELTAEIAKTVL
-315 AAKDDGSSNKDVRKF
+315 AAKKDGSSNKDVRKF

-363 KFVTGNYYDVEGIWM
+363 TFVTGNYYDVEGIWM
-378 GGGTSSGKKYANFF
+378 GGGTSSGKKYANFL

-476 SVEVALTVV
+476 SVEVNLTVV
-485 AAHAVKKINELN
+485 PAHAVKKINELN
-497 TKGDVRVK
+497 TNKDNVRVK

-526 AEFDSNSKAAPTLKA
+526 AEFDSKDAPTLKA

-546 VIAPLNVYK
+546 VIASLNVHK
-555 GIISFYRLTSSQVY
+555 GIISFYRLNSSQTY

-594 NSFVKAFNKD
+594 NSFVKASNKD

-611 VSEVKLYKFTTTVKK
+611 VSEVKLYKFTTTVAK
-626 DDKNNFV
+626 DNKNNFV

-705 VSVTRGKSIELAYK
+705 VSVTSGKSIELAYK

-739 SFTSADEKTV
+739 SFKSADEETV

-821 KANDKILLTFT
+821 KANDNILLTFT
-832 DSDKTYAF
+832 NKDKTYAF
-840 AAETLSKYYYLK
+840 AAETLNKDFYLK
-852 AVEVTDEKGVISS
+852 AVEVTDEAGVISS
-865 VNGASVLTLE
+865 INGASVVTLE

-896 VNTDDKGTY
+896 VSGTF
-905 YNTILADKSDATNS
+905 YNTILADKYDATNS

-949 AEIQGASSNET
+949 AEIQGASSNKT

>member
-9 LLALVAG
+9 LLTLVAG

-32 VPTKDSAK
+32 VPAKDSAK

-48 KLQIVNKDSFMD
+48 KLQIVNKDAFKD
-60 YFYVGDGNKLID
+60 YVYVGDENRRLD
-72 LAVDDG
+72 LAIDDG
-78 KNASTLFNQKKITV
+78 KNVSSLINQKKITV
-92 TTSNANVAQVLGRYV
+92 TTSNANVAQVIGRYV

-124 TDSVTFYVGKKITLV
+124 TDSVSFYVGKKITLV
-139 PEDTEVGVGLERNIA
+139 PEDTEVGVGLDRNIA

-206 EILVAKNVSIPVEI
+206 EILVAKNVATPVEI
-220 KTLKKET
+220 KTLKRDT

-302 PVELTAEIAKTIL
+302 PVELTAEIAKTVL
-315 AAKDDGSSNKDVRKF
+315 AAKADGSSNKDVRKF

-341 NFDCFNIDGVD
+341 NFDCFNIDGVE

-526 AEFDSNSKAAPTLKA
+526 AEFDSKAAPTLKA

-546 VIAPLNVYK
+546 VIASLSVHK
-555 GIISFYRLTSSQVY
+555 GIISFYRLKSSETY
-569 VFSAKAEGKPNVNL
+569 VFPAKAEGKPNVNL

-594 NSFVKAFNKD
+594 NSFVKASNKD

-611 VSEVKLYKFTTTVKK
+611 VSEVKLYKFTTTVAK
-626 DDKNNFV
+626 DNKNNFV

-705 VSVTRGKSIELAYK
+705 VSVTSGKSIELAYK

-739 SFTSADEKTV
+739 SFKSADEETV

-789 GDAKEKVLF
+789 GDATEKVLF

-809 VTYTKISKTSDI
+809 VTYTKISKASDVQ
-821 KANDKILLTFT
+821 ANDKILLTFT

-840 AAETLSKYYYLK
+840 AAETLNKNYYLK
-852 AVEVTDEKGVISS
+852 AVEVTDEAGVISS
-865 VNGASVLTLE
+865 INGASVVTLE

-896 VNTDDKGTY
+896 VSGTF
-905 YNTILADKSDATNS
+905 YNTILADKYDATNS

-949 AEIQGASSNET
+949 AEIQGASSNKT

>member
-1 MKKKLLVS
+1 MKKKILVS
-9 LLALVAG
+9 LLTLIAG
-16 ISLAA
+16 VSLAA
-21 CNNTSNSEKPT
+21 CNNKTSDSVKPT
-32 VPTKDSAK
+32 EQPSA
-40 QDEPLTLS
+40 EASFALS
-48 KLQIVNKDSFMD
+48 QLQIANKEAFAD
-60 YFYVGDGNKLID
+60 YVYVGDHNIKLD
-72 LAVDDG
+72 LAIDDG
-78 KNASTLFNQKKITV
+78 KNVASLINEKKITIKS
-92 TTSNANVAQVLGRYV
+92 SNENAAKVIGRYV
-107 SPVGQG
+107 SPVGAG

-124 TDSVTFYVGKKITLV
+124 SDSVSFYVGKKITLV
-139 PEDTEVGVGLERNIA
+139 PEDTEVGVGLNRDIA

-160 NVEDYIWTTSDA
+160 NAENYNWITSDA

-206 EILVAKNVSIPVEI
+206 EILVAKNVAIPVEI
-220 KTLKKET
+220 KTLKKDI

-273 AYGNVLE
+273 TYGNVLQ
-280 FDSKGLTVVKVGYKV
+280 FDSKGLTVVKIGYKV

-302 PVELTAEIAKTIL
+302 PVELTAEIAKTVL
-315 AAKDDGSSNKDVRKF
+315 AAKEDGSSNKDVRKF

-341 NFDCFNIDGVD
+341 KFDCFNIDGVD

-363 KFVTGNYYDVEGIWM
+363 TFVTGNYYDVEGIWM
-378 GGGTSSGKKYANFF
+378 GGGTSSGKKYANFL

-476 SVEVALTVV
+476 SVEVDLTVV
-485 AAHAVKKINELN
+485 AAHAVKKINALN
-497 TKGDVRVK
+497 TNEEKVRVK

-526 AEFDSNSKAAPTLKA
+526 AEFDSKDAPTLKA

-546 VIAPLNVYK
+546 VIASLNVYK
-555 GIISFYRLTSSQVY
+555 GIIDFYKLNSSQTY
-569 VFSAKAEGKPNVNL
+569 VFPAKAEGKPNVNL

-594 NSFVKAFNKD
+594 NSFVKPFNED

-611 VSEVKLYKFTTTVKK
+611 VSEVKLYKFTTTVTK
-626 DDKNNFV
+626 DNKNNFV
-633 LPLDGAAESDAKN
+633 LPLDGAAKSDAKN

-664 GFFIGYDWGFKA
+664 GFFIGYDWGFFKA

-739 SFTSADEKTV
+739 SFKSADEETV
-749 KAEMTTSEQDTAG
+749 KAEMTTSKQDTAG

-832 DSDKTYAF
+832 NKDKTYALV
-840 AAETLSKYYYLK
+840 AETFSKYYLK

-865 VNGASVLTLE
+865 INGASVVTLE

-890 KYLSSS
+890 KYVSSS
-896 VNTDDKGTY
+896 VSGTH
-905 YNTILADKSDATNS
+905 YNTIASDTKNANALFS
-919 LLTIAYD
+919 VAFD
-926 DKGVLSVKSGSGVFV
+926 DKGVLSISNANGTYFAGKVYDDTPEFFGAGSNSGS
-941 TGTVYKGT
+941 KD
-949 AEIQGASSNET
+949 N
-960 SPLAIYKKT
+960 PLAIYKKT

>member
-9 LLALVAG
+9 LLTLVAG

-32 VPTKDSAK
+32 VPAKDSAK

-48 KLQIVNKDSFMD
+48 RLQIVNKDSFMD

-92 TTSNANVAQVLGRYV
+92 TTSNANVAQVIGRYV

-139 PEDTEVGVGLERNIA
+139 PEDTEVGVGLERDIA

-160 NVEDYIWTTSDA
+160 NAENYNWITSDP

-206 EILVAKNVSIPVEI
+206 EILVAKNVAIPVEI
-220 KTLKKET
+220 KTLKKDI

-280 FDSKGLTVVKVGYKV
+280 FDSKGLTVVKIGYKV

-302 PVELTAEIAKTIL
+302 PVELTAEIAKTVL
-315 AAKDDGSSNKDVRKF
+315 AAKTDGSSNKDVRKF

-363 KFVTGNYYDVEGIWM
+363 TFVTGNYYDVEGIWM

-476 SVEVALTVV
+476 SVEVDLTVV
-485 AAHAVKKINELN
+485 AAHAVKKINALN
-497 TKGDVRVK
+497 TNEEKVRVR
-505 AVVSSVNKKGAI
+505 
-517 LSDETGSIY
+517 
-526 AEFDSNSKAAPTLKA
+526 
-541 NDYIE
+541 
-546 VIAPLNVYK
+546 PL
-555 GIISFYRLTSSQVY
+555 FPRLTRRALS
-569 VFSAKAEGKPNVNL
+569 FPTKPEASMLNL
-583 GVATEWTKEKA
+583 IA
-594 NSFVKAFNKD
+594 SMHR
-604 TTADATA
+604 
-611 VSEVKLYKFTTTVKK
+611 
-626 DDKNNFV
+626 
-633 LPLDGAAESDAKN
+633 PLK
-646 IAYQSI
+646 
-652 PTLEYGDRYEVT
+652 PM
-664 GFFIGYDWGFKA
+664 
-676 NKFFIT
+676 
-682 SASAVSETRV
+682 
-692 KFSTNNYGVYQDG
+692 
-705 VSVTRGKSIELAYK
+705 
-719 FTISDEDAKGL
+719 TI
-730 TASDYVNMV
+730 
-739 SFTSADEKTV
+739 
-749 KAEMTTSEQDTAG
+749 
-762 NRQNNL
+762 L
-768 KLTGVKE
+768 KLLLLSVSIRESLASINLTPPRRMSSPLKQKASRMLVSALQQNGQKKK
-775 GTTTVTAK
+775 VTAMSRLITRTK
-783 IAVPAK
+783 LPMPP
-789 GDAKEKVLF
+789 LF
-798 SKDIKVTVEKP
+798 LRLNSILGRQLSLPIKRT
-809 VTYTKISKTSDI
+809 
-821 KANDKILLTFT
+821 
-832 DSDKTYAF
+832 
-840 AAETLSKYYYLK
+840 TLFL
-852 AVEVTDEKGVISS
+852 
-865 VNGASVLTLE
+865 
-875 DGKKADSYYFHADNG
+875 
-890 KYLSSS
+890 
-896 VNTDDKGTY
+896 
-905 YNTILADKSDATNS
+905 
-919 LLTIAYD
+919 
-926 DKGVLSVKSGSGVFV
+926 
-941 TGTVYKGT
+941 
-949 AEIQGASSNET
+949 
-960 SPLAIYKKT
+960 P
-969 A
+969 

>member
-9 LLALVAG
+9 LLTLVAG

-32 VPTKDSAK
+32 VPAKDSAK

-48 KLQIVNKDSFMD
+48 KLQIVNKDAFKD
-60 YFYVGDGNKLID
+60 YVYVGDENRRLD
-72 LAVDDG
+72 LAIDDG
-78 KNASTLFNQKKITV
+78 KNVSSLINQKKITV
-92 TTSNANVAQVLGRYV
+92 TTSNANVAQVIGRYV

-139 PEDTEVGVGLERNIA
+139 PEDTEVGVGLDRNIA

-160 NVEDYIWTTSDA
+160 NAENYNWTTSDA

-206 EILVAKNVSIPVEI
+206 EILVAKNVATPVEI

-302 PVELTAEIAKTIL
+302 PVELTAEIAKTVL
-315 AAKDDGSSNKDVRKF
+315 AAKADGSSNKDVRKF

-476 SVEVALTVV
+476 SVEVNLTIVL
-485 AAHAVKKINELN
+485 AHAVKKINELN

-526 AEFDSNSKAAPTLKA
+526 AEFDSKAAPTLKA

-546 VIAPLNVYK
+546 VIASLSVHK
-555 GIISFYRLTSSQVY
+555 GIISFYRLKSSQTY

-594 NSFVKAFNKD
+594 NSFVKASNKD

-611 VSEVKLYKFTTTVKK
+611 VSEVKLYKFTTTVAK
-626 DDKNNFV
+626 DNKNNFV

-664 GFFIGYDWGFKA
+664 GFFIGYDWGFSA

-705 VSVTRGKSIELAYK
+705 VSVTSGKSIELAYK

-739 SFTSADEKTV
+739 SFKSADEETV

-809 VTYTKISKTSDI
+809 VTYTKISKASDVQ
-821 KANDKILLTFT
+821 ANDKILLTFT

-840 AAETLSKYYYLK
+840 AAETLNKNYYLK
-852 AVEVTDEKGVISS
+852 AVEVTDEAGVISS
-865 VNGASVLTLE
+865 INGASVVTLE

-896 VNTDDKGTY
+896 VSGTF
-905 YNTILADKSDATNS
+905 YNTILADKYDATNS

-941 TGTVYKGT
+941 TGTVYNGT
-949 AEIQGASSNET
+949 AEIQGASSNKT

>member
-1 MKKKLLVS
+1 MKKKILVS
-9 LLALVAG
+9 LLTLIAG
-16 ISLAA
+16 VSLAA
-21 CNNTSNSEKPT
+21 CNNKTSDSVKPT
-32 VPTKDSAK
+32 EQPSA
-40 QDEPLTLS
+40 EASFALS
-48 KLQIVNKDSFMD
+48 QLQIANKEAFAD
-60 YFYVGDGNKLID
+60 YVYVGDHNIKLD
-72 LAVDDG
+72 LAIDDG
-78 KNASTLFNQKKITV
+78 KNVASLINEKKITIKS
-92 TTSNANVAQVLGRYV
+92 SNENAAKVIGRYV
-107 SPVGQG
+107 SPVGVG

-124 TDSVTFYVGKKITLV
+124 SDSVSFYVGKKITLV
-139 PEDTEVGVGLERNIA
+139 PEDTEVGVGLNRDIA

-160 NVEDYIWTTSDA
+160 NAENYNWITSDA

-206 EILVAKNVSIPVEI
+206 EILVAKNVAIPVEI
-220 KTLKKET
+220 KTLKKDI

-256 STNFK
+256 STNFQ

-267 VTGSVK
+267 VTGSVT

-280 FDSKGLTVVKVGYKV
+280 FVSKGLTVVKIGYKV

-302 PVELTAEIAKTIL
+302 PVELTAEIAKTVL
-315 AAKDDGSSNKDVRKF
+315 AAKKDGSSNKDVRKF

-363 KFVTGNYYDVEGIWM
+363 TFVTGNYYDVEEIWM
-378 GGGTSSGKKYANFF
+378 GGGTSSGKKYANFL

-476 SVEVALTVV
+476 SVEVNLTVV
-485 AAHAVKKINELN
+485 PAHAVKKINELN
-497 TKGDVRVK
+497 TNKDNVRVK

-526 AEFDSNSKAAPTLKA
+526 AEFDNNDAPTLKA

-546 VIAPLNVYK
+546 VIASLNVYK
-555 GIISFYRLTSSQVY
+555 GIIDFYKLNSSQTY
-569 VFSAKAEGKPNVNL
+569 VFPAKAEGKPNVNL

-594 NSFVKAFNKD
+594 NSFVKPFNKD
-604 TTADATA
+604 DTAADATA
-611 VSEVKLYKFTTTVKK
+611 VSEVKLYKFTTTVAK
-626 DDKNNFV
+626 DNKNNFV

-646 IAYQSI
+646 VAYQSI

-739 SFTSADEKTV
+739 SFKSADEETV
-749 KAEMTTSEQDTAG
+749 KAEMTASKQDTAG

-840 AAETLSKYYYLK
+840 AAEELSKYYYLK

-865 VNGASVLTLE
+865 INGASVLTLE

-896 VNTDDKGTY
+896 VSTDDKGTH

-949 AEIQGASSNET
+949 AEIQGASSNKT

>member
-9 LLALVAG
+9 LLTLVAG

-32 VPTKDSAK
+32 VPAKDSAK

-92 TTSNANVAQVLGRYV
+92 TTSNANVAQVIGRYV

-139 PEDTEVGVGLERNIA
+139 PEDTEVGVGLERDIA

-160 NVEDYIWTTSDA
+160 NAENYNWITSDP

-206 EILVAKNVSIPVEI
+206 EILVAKNVAIPVEI
-220 KTLKKET
+220 KTLKKDI

-280 FDSKGLTVVKVGYKV
+280 FDSKGLTVVKIGYKV

-302 PVELTAEIAKTIL
+302 PVELTAEIAKTVL
-315 AAKDDGSSNKDVRKF
+315 AAKTDGSSNKDVRKF

-363 KFVTGNYYDVEGIWM
+363 TFVTGNYYDVEGIWM

-476 SVEVALTVV
+476 SVEVDLTVV
-485 AAHAVKKINELN
+485 AAHAVKKINALN
-497 TKGDVRVK
+497 TNEEKVRVK
-505 AVVSSVNKKGAI
+505 AVVSSVNTKGAI

-526 AEFDSNSKAAPTLKA
+526 AEFDSKHAPTLKA

-546 VIAPLNVYK
+546 VIAPLSVDK
-555 GIISFYRLTSSQVY
+555 GIISFYKLNSSQTY
-569 VFSAKAEGKPNVNL
+569 VFSAKAEGKPNVSL
-583 GVATEWTKEKA
+583 GVATEWTKEKG
-594 NSFVKAFNKD
+594 NSYVKAYNKD
-604 TTADATA
+604 ETADATP
-611 VSEVKLYKFTTTVKK
+611 VSEVKLYTWKTTVTTDK
-626 DDKNNFV
+626 KNNLV
-633 LPLDGAAESDAKN
+633 LALDGAAASDAKN
-646 IAYQSI
+646 IAYASI
-652 PTLEYGDRYEVT
+652 PTIEVGNRYTVT
-664 GFFIGYDWGFKA
+664 GFFIGFDWGYQA

-682 SASAVSETRV
+682 SVSEITQTRI
-692 KFSTNNYGVYQDG
+692 KFASDYYANGYTVNPGT
-705 VSVTRGKSIELAYK
+705 SSELEYK
-719 FTISDEDAKGL
+719 FTVSDADSVGL
-730 TASDYVNMV
+730 TGSDYVNMV
-739 SFTSADEKTV
+739 SFTSSDETIV
-749 KAEMTTSEQDTAG
+749 KAEKTSSEPDTAG
-762 NRQNNL
+762 NSKSRL
-768 KLTGVKE
+768 KLTGIKA
-775 GTTTVTAK
+775 GSAKVTAK
-783 IAVPAK
+783 ITAPAK
-789 GDAKEKVLF
+789 DGKEAKVLF
-798 SKDIKVTVEKP
+798 SKDIAVTVAVP
-809 VTYTKISKTSDI
+809 ASYSKISSTADI
-821 KANDKILLTFT
+821 KANDEVLLTF
-832 DSDKTYAF
+832 SNGGKTYAF
-840 AAETLSKYYYLK
+840 AAETLAKDWYLK
-852 AVEVTDEKGVISS
+852 AEEVAVSDNKIKD

-875 DGKKADSYYFHADNG
+875 AGKAADSYYFHADNG
-890 KYLSSS
+890 KYLNSA
-896 VNTDDKGTY
+896 VKTDEKGTH
-905 YNTILADKSDATNS
+905 YNTLIANKKDAATS
-919 LLTIAYD
+919 LFSVSFD
-926 DKGVLSVKSGSGVFV
+926 DKGVLTVKNTNGVFV

-949 AEIQGASSNET
+949 AEFQGAASNNANY
-960 SPLAIYKKT
+960 PLAIYKK